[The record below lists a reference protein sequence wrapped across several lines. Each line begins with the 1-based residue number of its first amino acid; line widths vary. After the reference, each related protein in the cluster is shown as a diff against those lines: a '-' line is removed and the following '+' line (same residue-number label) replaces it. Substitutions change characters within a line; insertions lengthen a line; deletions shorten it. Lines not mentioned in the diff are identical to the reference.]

1 MRLTLHTDYA
11 LRTLIYLATVDD
23 DWPSVRAVAEA
34 YGISRDHLG
43 KVTQALSRHGY
54 IETRAG
60 RSGGMRL
67 AMAPAE
73 IVVGEVVR
81 DLEPGLA
88 PVVCLDRDAN
98 DGCAISAGC
107 GLITPLRDAVDAFL
121 AVLDGYTL
129 ADCVQRADVI
139 QRALLRRGPEG
150 DALA

>member
-34 YGISRDHLG
+34 HRISRDHLG

-54 IETRAG
+54 IETRSG

-81 DLEPGLA
+81 RLEPGMA
-88 PVVCLDRDAN
+88 PVICLDHDAEQ
-98 DGCAISAGC
+98 GCAITAGC
-107 GLITPLRDAVDAFL
+107 GLIAPMREAVEAFL
-121 AVLDGYTL
+121 EVLDGYTL
-129 ADCVQRADVI
+129 ADCVGRRDVI
-139 QRALLRRGPEG
+139 RSALLRRGVEG
-150 DALA
+150 EALA